1 MADTER
7 YQMHCQ
13 YCQQRF
19 EGNTVAEA
27 LRKVEEHEVTKHSL
41 LVASVAKQAEKE
53 HTSSKTT
60 GLSRATRD
68 ANGFRAICQ
77 RCYDAAI
84 PA

>member
-19 EGNTVAEA
+19 EANTVAEA

-41 LVASVAKQAEKE
+41 LVAAVAKQAEKE
-53 HTSSKTT
+53 LNSIK
-60 GLSRATRD
+60 A
-68 ANGFRAICQ
+68 
-77 RCYDAAI
+77 
-84 PA
+84 P